1 MRLFGMY
8 LSFLR
13 RLVFMEIL
21 IVMAFAPAH
30 SACGLLLCTIL
41 FANTQ
46 LAQMAPAIC

>member
-1 MRLFGMY
+1 MY

-30 SACGLLLCTIL
+30 SACGLVLCTIL